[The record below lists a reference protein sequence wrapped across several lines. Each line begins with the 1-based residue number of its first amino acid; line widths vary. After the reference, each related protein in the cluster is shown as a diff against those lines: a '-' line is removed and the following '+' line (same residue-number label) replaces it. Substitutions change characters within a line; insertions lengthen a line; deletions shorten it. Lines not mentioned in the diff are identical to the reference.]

1 MARVRT
7 VHPPAPQLS
16 APERSSPEGK
26 GPRTRAGKA
35 KPRRI
40 EAAGGA
46 GNVVWRQLGL
56 IAGITACL
64 FTTVALASWDPDD
77 PSLSVAGGSVV
88 HNLGGPVGAGIADL
102 LYQTFGYASWSVVLI
117 GAYLALRLAG
127 RAVGGWTARAVAVGG
142 VWMVAAGMELLIPDG
157 AERAFSAGGIIG
169 IVTAKAL
176 ISQIGHV
183 GASLV
188 VFTGIIASVTIL
200 FGINWQPIAA
210 GAVDRVAT
218 VTPAAARVVGAAG
231 AGVVRA
237 GVGAGGAMVERWKTH
252 RAARALETVED
263 EEAEQ
268 EEEDKIDPVDDVVP
282 PRSVWSA
289 RAAPAA
295 PLALPPPADHDRDT
309 QIGGKALVEV
319 EYEPTSN
326 IRRSSF
332 VSPSESVEYDVPSAA
347 GVAPIPMPPPLAPI
361 APMPVDDVDDVLEV
375 EDASVSGVERADAA
389 FPAPTRPDPV
399 APTALPTPIRT
410 LPPQSRAADAEAPPE
425 PPRLSRRKGGGAQ
438 VVPGDL
444 RSGGAGD
451 DGLAVR
457 ETTSPYQLP
466 PLSLLDDHPAIV
478 GAADEG
484 RLHELSRKL
493 VAKLHDFGV
502 EGKVVAIR
510 PGPVITMFEFE
521 PAAGIRISK
530 IENLENDIAMALRA
544 QSVRVVAP
552 IPGRGVVGVEVPND
566 VRQTVWARD
575 VFASNEF
582 RDARHTLPLVLGKD
596 TEGRPYVADLARM
609 PHLLV
614 GGTTGA
620 GKSVGINAMLVSM
633 LLTRGPDE
641 LRMILV
647 DPKQLEFEL
656 YKDIPHLLH
665 PVVTDPKLASKVL
678 DWACVEMDRRYGLLA
693 DWKVRNIESYNN
705 KVEAEEVDW
714 TVAKAREY
722 FPDWPEG
729 ELMPRPKKLPFIVVV
744 IDELADLMMVAS
756 KDVETSIC
764 RLAQKA
770 RACGIHLVV
779 ATQSPRSN
787 VVTGLIKGNMPS
799 KVAYQVRTGLE
810 SRIIL
815 DSGGAETLLGKGDL
829 LFLPP
834 GVGGLSRIHG
844 PFLGDEEVRRVA
856 DFLRAQ
862 GKPDYAPAIRVED
875 DDDDLDGVE
884 EDQLSEEMGKFY
896 DVIVEFALD
905 SGKIS
910 TSMIQRKLKIGY
922 NRASLLMDH
931 LEKEGIVGK
940 GDGAKP
946 RKVLVER

>member
-7 VHPPAPQLS
+7 VHPPTIVPTSVGTPTADQQPPR
-16 APERSSPEGK
+16 ARS
-26 GPRTRAGKA
+26 GKA

-40 EAAGGA
+40 EATPSAGSVA
-46 GNVVWRQLGL
+46 WRQIGVIVG
-56 IAGITACL
+56 IAICA
-64 FTTVALASWDPDD
+64 FVAVALASWNPDD
-77 PSLSVAGGSVV
+77 PSLSVAGGGVIR
-88 HNLGGPVGAGIADL
+88 NRGGPIGAGVADL
-102 LYQTFGYASWSVVLI
+102 LYQSAGYSAWSVIAV

-127 RAVGGWTARAVAVGG
+127 RTVGGWLAGIVAAGG
-142 VWMVAAGMELLIPDG
+142 VWMLSAGLELVLG
-157 AERAFSAGGIIG
+157 GGGERAFPAGGFVG
-169 IVTAKAL
+169 IVTADAL
-176 ISQIGHV
+176 VGQIGRF
-183 GASLV
+183 GALLV
-188 VFTGIIASVTIL
+188 VFTGVLASATIL

-210 GAVDRVAT
+210 GAVDRVVT
-218 VTPAAARVVGAAG
+218 GTPAAARVVGAAG
-231 AGVVRA
+231 AGFARA
-237 GVGAGGAMVERWKTH
+237 GVGAGGAMVDRWRAH
-252 RAARALETVED
+252 RVARAQHAPDD
-263 EEAEQ
+263 EESDVAEGGSAH
-268 EEEDKIDPVDDVVP
+268 EIDPVDAIAP
-282 PRSVWSA
+282 PVSVWSA
-289 RAAPAA
+289 RPPPAPR
-295 PLALPPPADHDRDT
+295 LALPAPVDRDRDT

-319 EYEPTSN
+319 EYEPTTSG
-326 IRRSSF
+326 
-332 VSPSESVEYDVPSAA
+332 SAA
-347 GVAPIPMPPPLAPI
+347 DLPFAALLAPAPI
-361 APMPVDDVDDVLEV
+361 ARPG
-375 EDASVSGVERADAA
+375 SVSSVPTSAEVPEYDILPAARVPILERSSRVFEPISETEEVVSADVG
-389 FPAPTRPDPV
+389 APMAPPSPVSPRP
-399 APTALPTPIRT
+399 I
-410 LPPQSRAADAEAPPE
+410 DANDAPE
-425 PPRLSRRKGGGAQ
+425 PPRLLKRRSGGVQ

-444 RSGGAGD
+444 RSGGSGD

-457 ETTSPYQLP
+457 ETKSPYQLP

-484 RLHELSRKL
+484 RLHDLSRKL

-502 EGKVVAIR
+502 DGKVVAIR

-620 GKSVGINAMLVSM
+620 GKSVGINAMLVS
-633 LLTRGPDE
+633 LLFTRGPDE
-641 LRMILV
+641 LRMILI

-665 PVVTDPKLASKVL
+665 PVVTDARLASKVL
-678 DWACVEMDRRYGLLA
+678 AWACVEMDQRYGLLA
-693 DWKVRNIESYNN
+693 DWKVRNIDSYNA
-705 KVEAEEVDW
+705 KVEHEEVDW

-729 ELMPRPKKLPFIVVV
+729 QLMPRPRKLPFIVVV

-779 ATQSPRSN
+779 ATQSPRAQ

-799 KVAYQVRTGLE
+799 KVAYQVRTGME

-834 GVGGLSRIHG
+834 GVGGLTRIHG

-856 DFLRAQ
+856 DFLRGQ

-875 DDDDLDGVE
+875 EDEEGEFDAVA
-884 EDQLSEEMGKFY
+884 EDQLSEQMAKFY
-896 DVIVEFALD
+896 DQIVEFALD
-905 SGKIS
+905 EGKIS

-931 LEKEGIVGK
+931 LEKEGIVAK
-940 GDGAKP
+940 GEGAKP
-946 RKVLVER
+946 RKVLAER